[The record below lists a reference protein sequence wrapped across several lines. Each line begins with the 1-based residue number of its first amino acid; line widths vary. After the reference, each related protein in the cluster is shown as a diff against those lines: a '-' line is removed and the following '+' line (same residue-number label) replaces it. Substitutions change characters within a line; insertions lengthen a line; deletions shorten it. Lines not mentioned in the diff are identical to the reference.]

1 MGTRISTK
9 LYKISDFIELLPYRP
24 IVAAFTATAT
34 SLVKQDIAEKLK
46 LHSPFELTTGFDR
59 PNLHFAVYKP
69 LSKESWIL
77 NYLERNSDESG
88 IIYCSS
94 RKIVERLCE
103 TLSENGIDAL
113 PYHAGMSDELR
124 TKIRT
129 TSYMTELKL

>member
-1 MGTRISTK
+1 M
-9 LYKISDFIELLPYRP
+9 
-24 IVAAFTATAT
+24 
-34 SLVKQDIAEKLK
+34 SLQLA
-46 LHSPFELTTGFDR
+46 LTDQIF
-59 PNLHFAVYKP
+59 FAVYKP

-124 TKIRT
+124 TKNQDDFIYDRVKIIVA
-129 TSYMTELKL
+129 TSAFGMGINKPNVRFCNTLPYAKKY